1 MSVKQLAA
9 RFRLPHK
16 EKKQRVHRRVNLI
29 GTGSRRNRKAY
40 GDVMM
45 LILIGIMA
53 AFSFFPLLMAVNMS
67 LKPIHELFYYPPKIF
82 AENPTLDNFR
92 MLFSLMQNT
101 RVSFFR
107 YAFNTLFISIG
118 ATLGHVFL
126 ASMAAYP
133 LAKMKIPGIK
143 TLNQMVMLSLMFVP
157 AVTDVANY
165 LTVSWLGWLDTY
177 WACIVPAMGASL
189 GLFIMRN
196 YMTTIPDTLLEAA
209 TIDGCSNYG
218 IYWKIIMP
226 MARPAWLTVTILM
239 FQQVWNMD
247 NTNYVYSEALKTLPY
262 ALSQIT
268 SGALVRMGA
277 AQAVGVLMMIV
288 PAVVFLVNQTKIID
302 TMASS
307 GIKE

>member
-1 MSVKQLAA
+1 MQIKKLSFSKPKRRRPQK
-9 RFRLPHK
+9 RL
-16 EKKQRVHRRVNLI
+16 L
-29 GTGSRRNRKAY
+29 GTGSRLNRKAY

-45 LILIGIMA
+45 LMLVGLMA
-53 AFSFFPLLMAVNMS
+53 AFSFFPLLMAVSMS
-67 LKPIHELFYYPPKIF
+67 LKPIHELFYYPPKLL

-92 MLFSLMQNT
+92 MLLSLMQNT

-107 YAFNTLFISIG
+107 YAFNTVLISVVV
-118 ATLGHVFL
+118 TLGHVFL

-133 LAKMKIPGIK
+133 LAKLKIPGIPAIN
-143 TLNQMVMLSLMFVP
+143 TMVMLSLMFVS

-177 WACIVPAMGASL
+177 WASIIPAMGASL

-196 YMTTIPDTLLEAA
+196 YMSTIPDTLLEAA
-209 TIDGCSNYG
+209 RMDGCTDFQL
-218 IYWKIIMP
+218 YWRIVMP
-226 MARPAWLTVTILM
+226 MARPAWLTVAILM
-239 FQQVWNMD
+239 FQQIWSLD
-247 NTNYVYSEALKTLPY
+247 NTNYVYDEAKKTLPY

-268 SGALVRMGA
+268 SGAMVRVGA
-277 AQAVGVLMMIV
+277 GQAVGVLMMIV
-288 PAVVFLVNQTKIID
+288 PAIVFLVNQTKIID

>member
-1 MSVKQLAA
+1 MQIKKLSFTKPKRRRPQK
-9 RFRLPHK
+9 RL
-16 EKKQRVHRRVNLI
+16 L
-29 GTGSRRNRKAY
+29 GTGSRLNRKAY

-45 LILIGIMA
+45 LMLVGIMA
-53 AFSFFPLLMAVNMS
+53 AFSFFPLLMAVSMS
-67 LKPIHELFYYPPKIF
+67 LKPIHELFYYPPKLL

-92 MLFSLMQNT
+92 MLLSLMQNT

-107 YAFNTLFISIG
+107 YAFNTVFISVVVTI
-118 ATLGHVFL
+118 GHVFL

-133 LAKMKIPGIK
+133 LAKLKIPGISAIN
-143 TLNQMVMLSLMFVP
+143 TLVMLSLMFVS

-177 WACIVPAMGASL
+177 WASIIPAMGASL

-196 YMTTIPDTLLEAA
+196 YMSTIPDTLLEAA
-209 TIDGCSNYG
+209 RMDGCTDFQL
-218 IYWKIIMP
+218 YWRIVMP
-226 MARPAWLTVTILM
+226 MARPAWLTVAILM
-239 FQQVWNMD
+239 FQQIWSMD
-247 NTNYVYSEALKTLPY
+247 NTNYVYDEALKTLPY

-268 SGALVRMGA
+268 SGAMVRVGA
-277 AQAVGVLMMIV
+277 GQAVGVLMMIV
-288 PAVVFLVNQTKIID
+288 PAIVFLVNQTKIID